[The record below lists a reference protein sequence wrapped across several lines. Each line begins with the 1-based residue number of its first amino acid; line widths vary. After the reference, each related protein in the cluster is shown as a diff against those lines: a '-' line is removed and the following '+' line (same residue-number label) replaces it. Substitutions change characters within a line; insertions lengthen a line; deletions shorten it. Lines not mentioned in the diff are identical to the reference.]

1 MLWVYVPR
9 GTSLDRIPVA
19 ADVDVPESAVWF
31 DLVNPNSLEDKI
43 VERQVG
49 IAVPTREEMQE
60 IEVTS
65 RLYVENGAR
74 YMTATL
80 MCQSDTDTPKTTP
93 VTFILSG
100 HRLIT
105 VRYDEPRPFMI
116 VGNKLARTCPAGA
129 NGESV
134 LMDLLDAVI
143 DRSADILERIGAEVD
158 QVSHDI
164 FEPEA
169 DHKRSHHDILKVIG
183 RKGDLTSK
191 VRESLVS
198 IGRVLLY
205 LANEADSMR
214 WAKETRS
221 QLRGMQRDVQSLS
234 DHATYLS
241 NKITFLLDAVI
252 DRAADILERIGVEV
266 DQVSHEIF
274 EPEESVTERSKS
286 YQIILKKIGRKGD
299 LTSKVRES
307 LVSIGRL
314 LLYLANEAD
323 SMRWAKEPRAQLRGM
338 QRDVHSLSDHAAY
351 LTHKIQFLLDA
362 LLGMV
367 TLDQNNVIKIFSVA
381 AVVLLPPSLVGTIY
395 GMNFKHMPELEWT
408 WGYPLSLVLILL
420 AAVLPYY
427 FFKWKKW
434 L

>member
-9 GTSLDRIPVA
+9 GTSLERIPVTSD
-19 ADVDVPESAVWF
+19 ADLPESAVWF
-31 DLVNPNSLEDKI
+31 DLVNPSQQEDKI
-43 VERQVG
+43 VERKVG

-80 MCQSDTDTPKTTP
+80 MCQSDTATPKTTA

-116 VGNKLARTCPAGA
+116 VGSKLARICPAGA

-143 DRSADILERIGAEVD
+143 DRAADILERIGAEVD

-169 DHKRSHHDILKVIG
+169 DQKRSHQDILKVIG

-221 QLRGMQRDVQSLS
+221 QLRGMQRDVGSLS

-241 NKITFLLDAVI
+241 NKITFLLDAM
-252 DRAADILERIGVEV
+252 LGVVFIE
-266 DQVSHEIF
+266 
-274 EPEESVTERSKS
+274 
-286 YQIILKKIGRKGD
+286 
-299 LTSKVRES
+299 
-307 LVSIGRL
+307 
-314 LLYLANEAD
+314 
-323 SMRWAKEPRAQLRGM
+323 
-338 QRDVHSLSDHAAY
+338 
-351 LTHKIQFLLDA
+351 
-362 LLGMV
+362 
-367 TLDQNNVIKIFSVA
+367 QNNIIKIFSIA
-381 AVVLLPPSLVGTIY
+381 AVVLMPPTLVASIY
-395 GMNFKHMPELEWT
+395 GMNFKHMPELDWT
-408 WGYPLSLVLILL
+408 LGYPMAIVFML
-420 AAVLPYY
+420 AAAALPY
-427 FFKWKKW
+427 FLFKWKRW

>member
-9 GTSLDRIPVA
+9 GTSLERIPVTS
-19 ADVDVPESAVWF
+19 DGEVPESAVWF
-31 DLVNPNSLEDKI
+31 DLVNPSPTEDKI
-43 VERQVG
+43 VERKVG

-105 VRYDEPRPFMI
+105 VRYDDPRPFMI
-116 VGNKLARTCPAGA
+116 VGNKLARTCSPTIT
-129 NGESV
+129 GESV

-143 DRSADILERIGAEVD
+143 DRAADILERIGAEVD

-164 FEPEA
+164 FEPE
-169 DHKRSHHDILKVIG
+169 DDRTRSYNQILKTIG
-183 RKGDLTSK
+183 RKGDL
-191 VRESLVS
+191 
-198 IGRVLLY
+198 
-205 LANEADSMR
+205 A
-214 WAKETRS
+214 
-221 QLRGMQRDVQSLS
+221 
-234 DHATYLS
+234 
-241 NKITFLLDAVI
+241 
-252 DRAADILERIGVEV
+252 
-266 DQVSHEIF
+266 
-274 EPEESVTERSKS
+274 
-286 YQIILKKIGRKGD
+286 
-299 LTSKVRES
+299 SKVRES

-323 SMRWAKEPRAQLRGM
+323 SMRWAKEQRAQLRGM

-351 LTHKIQFLLDA
+351 LSNKIQFLLDA
-362 LLGMV
+362 MLGVV
-367 TLDQNNVIKIFSVA
+367 TIEQNNIIKIFSVA
-381 AVVLLPPSLVGTIY
+381 AVALMPPTLVGTVY
-395 GMNFKHMPELEWT
+395 GMNFHHMPELDWK
-408 WGYPLSLVLILL
+408 WGYPIAIGLMV
-420 AAVLPYY
+420 AAAALPYF

>member
-9 GTSLDRIPVA
+9 GTSLDRIQVTSD
-19 ADVDVPESAVWF
+19 ADVPDSAVWF
-31 DLVNPNSLEDKI
+31 DLVNPSQDEDKI
-43 VERQVG
+43 VERKVG

-65 RLYVENGAR
+65 RLYSENGAR

-80 MCQSDTDTPKTTP
+80 MCQSDTAVPKTTP

-116 VGNKLARTCPAGA
+116 VGNKLARVCPPSVT
-129 NGESV
+129 GESV

-143 DRSADILERIGAEVD
+143 DRTADILERIGSEVD
-158 QVSHDI
+158 QISHDI
-164 FEPEA
+164 FEPQAGGA
-169 DHKRSHHDILKVIG
+169 DRTRSYNEILKTIG
-183 RKGDLTSK
+183 KKGDL
-191 VRESLVS
+191 
-198 IGRVLLY
+198 
-205 LANEADSMR
+205 A
-214 WAKETRS
+214 
-221 QLRGMQRDVQSLS
+221 
-234 DHATYLS
+234 
-241 NKITFLLDAVI
+241 
-252 DRAADILERIGVEV
+252 
-266 DQVSHEIF
+266 
-274 EPEESVTERSKS
+274 
-286 YQIILKKIGRKGD
+286 
-299 LTSKVRES
+299 SKVRES

-351 LTHKIQFLLDA
+351 LSNKIQFLLDA
-362 LLGMV
+362 MLGVV
-367 TLDQNNVIKIFSVA
+367 TIEQNNVIKIFSVA
-381 AVVLLPPSLVGTIY
+381 AVALMPPTLIASIY
-395 GMNFKHMPELEWT
+395 GMNFKHMPELDWSL
-408 WGYPLSLVLILL
+408 GYPVAIVLMLL
-420 AAVLPYY
+420 ASALPYF

>member
-1 MLWVYVPR
+1 MLSAYVPNGSALER
-9 GTSLDRIPVA
+9 VPVA
-19 ADVDVPESAVWF
+19 SDGDIPESAVWF
-31 DLVNPNSLEDKI
+31 DLVSPSLPEDKLL
-43 VERQVG
+43 ERHLG

-65 RLYVENGAR
+65 RLYVENNAR

-100 HRLIT
+100 HRLVT

-116 VGNKLARTCPAGA
+116 VGNKLVRTCPMGA
-129 NGESV
+129 TGESV

-143 DRSADILERIGAEVD
+143 DRAADILERIGAEVD
-158 QVSHDI
+158 QISHII
-164 FEPEA
+164 FEPEGGKA
-169 DHKRSHHDILKVIG
+169 RDQQDILRNIG

-241 NKITFLLDAVI
+241 NKITFLLDGM
-252 DRAADILERIGVEV
+252 LGVVFIE
-266 DQVSHEIF
+266 
-274 EPEESVTERSKS
+274 
-286 YQIILKKIGRKGD
+286 
-299 LTSKVRES
+299 
-307 LVSIGRL
+307 
-314 LLYLANEAD
+314 
-323 SMRWAKEPRAQLRGM
+323 
-338 QRDVHSLSDHAAY
+338 
-351 LTHKIQFLLDA
+351 
-362 LLGMV
+362 
-367 TLDQNNVIKIFSVA
+367 QNNIIKIFSIA
-381 AVVLLPPSLVGTIY
+381 AVVLMPPTLVASIY
-395 GMNFKHMPELEWT
+395 GMNFKFMPELEWQY
-408 WGYPLSLVLILL
+408 GYPLAIGLMV
-420 AAVLPYY
+420 AAAALPYVI
-427 FFKWKKW
+427 FKWKKW

>member
-1 MLWVYVPR
+1 LRDRLELGHHWRHHVAGSAPRWLARNDAPAGGGIMLWVYVPR
-9 GTSLDRIPVA
+9 GSCLERIPVA
-19 ADVDVPESAVWF
+19 SEGDVPDSAVWF
-31 DLVNPNSLEDKI
+31 DLVNPNLEEDKT
-43 VERQVG
+43 VERRVG

-80 MCQSDTDTPKTTP
+80 MCQSDTAAPKTTP

-116 VGNKLARTCPAGA
+116 VGNKLARLCPPAVS
-129 NGESV
+129 GESV
-134 LMDLLDAVI
+134 LMD
-143 DRSADILERIGAEVD
+143 
-158 QVSHDI
+158 
-164 FEPEA
+164 
-169 DHKRSHHDILKVIG
+169 
-183 RKGDLTSK
+183 
-191 VRESLVS
+191 
-198 IGRVLLY
+198 
-205 LANEADSMR
+205 
-214 WAKETRS
+214 
-221 QLRGMQRDVQSLS
+221 
-234 DHATYLS
+234 
-241 NKITFLLDAVI
+241 LLDAVI
-252 DRAADILERIGVEV
+252 DRAADILERIGTEV
-266 DQVSHEIF
+266 DQVSHDIF
-274 EPEESVTERSKS
+274 EPEGAPADRSKS
-286 YQIILKKIGRKGD
+286 YHVILKTIGRKGD

-323 SMRWAKEPRAQLRGM
+323 SMRWAKDQRAVLKGM
-338 QRDVHSLSDHAAY
+338 QRDVQSLSDHATY
-351 LTHKIQFLLDA
+351 LTNKIQFLLDA

-381 AVVLLPPSLVGTIY
+381 AVVLLPPSLVATIY
-395 GMNFKHMPELEWT
+395 GMNFKHMPELDWFF
-408 WGYPLSLVLILL
+408 GYPFALALVLM